1 MIRNGADA
9 VEPVMTQHGTL
20 RLRPETAADAAFLFA
35 LHESVKGAEL
45 ALMPVA
51 DPIRRQL
58 LDMQFR
64 AMIMSYRSGFP
75 AGRFEVITLNE
86 APIGRLI
93 TDSDQGRFHIVYIAL
108 LPEWRNRGIGTV
120 LMTSVLDQPRRGGT
134 TCEATVALD
143 NLASLRLWSRLGF
156 TERERNSTDL
166 VLEWR
171 PS

>member
-9 VEPVMTQHGTL
+9 VEPVVTQHGTL
-20 RLRPETAADAAFLFA
+20 RLRPETVADAAFLFA

-51 DPIRRQL
+51 EPIRRQL

-64 AMIMSYRSGFP
+64 AMTTSYRSGFP

-93 TDSDQGRFHIVYIAL
+93 TDNGQGRFRIVYIAL
-108 LPEWRNRGIGTV
+108 LPEWRNRGISTA
-120 LMTSVLDQPRRGGT
+120 LMTSVLDKPRRLRT
-134 TCEATVALD
+134 RCEATVTLD
-143 NLASLRLWSRLGF
+143 NLASVRLWSRLGF
-156 TERERNSTDL
+156 TERERDDTDL